1 MNRQIAN
8 LTIRHLLHQFLK
20 HYFFNVICKI
30 MLVCLLYNGKMIKL
44 MIEQTKLPDK
54 INYLFNNIQKNK
66 KLMNS
71 VSEVKN
77 TLKYSLHS

>member
-1 MNRQIAN
+1 
-8 LTIRHLLHQFLK
+8 
-20 HYFFNVICKI
+20 
-30 MLVCLLYNGKMIKL
+30 MLVYLLYNGKMIKL
-44 MIEQTKLPDK
+44 MIEQTKLSDK

-66 KLMNS
+66 KPMNS